1 MHLFKNIIFDVKFFK
16 IYIYIV
22 LLSQIVI
29 FMVDTLPRT
38 RRKKGQLNAEVKSP
52 TTRE

>member
-16 IYIYIV
+16 IYIFIV

-29 FMVDTLPRT
+29 FIADTLPRT
-38 RRKKGQLNAEVKSP
+38 KR
-52 TTRE
+52 